1 MSAPTSAPA
10 IPSKRYKD
18 LELADVG
25 VIGRF
30 AHTGHSRWATMPN
43 PPKNASAVKLDK
55 SPRCVRLSGSNVS
68 RRYIDCLFDL
78 ENCVT
83 EILHPAAPD
92 HLPGFIAAPGDT
104 DILMVVVGI
113 VLIGAVLGVG
123 NLRSCP
129 K

>member
-1 MSAPTSAPA
+1 
-10 IPSKRYKD
+10 
-18 LELADVG
+18 
-25 VIGRF
+25 
-30 AHTGHSRWATMPN
+30 
-43 PPKNASAVKLDK
+43 
-55 SPRCVRLSGSNVS
+55 
-68 RRYIDCLFDL
+68 L